1 MIYWEL
7 FYVFFRIG
15 LMGFGGGMAML
26 TLVEHDV
33 MTHGWTTQ
41 SEFID
46 MVAISQ
52 MTPGPV
58 GINIATYVG
67 YTASQSVFGS
77 AVATFALVLPSLII
91 MFTVCYI
98 YDKLSQKYSNNP
110 YYKNILW
117 MLRALVIGLI
127 GTIILSFA
135 NSEVFFSTITFG
147 IALGCFLLAQAPFYV
162 SKDSHPWLVRAVTI
176 LSNPILLLIFAGIV
190 GYVSFS

>member
-33 MTHGWTTQ
+33 MAHGWTTQ

-67 YTASQSVFGS
+67 YTASQSVLGS
-77 AVATFALVLPSLII
+77 AVATFALVLPSLMI
-91 MFTVCYI
+91 MFSVCYI

-110 YYKNILW
+110 YYKNTLR

-135 NSEVFFSTITFG
+135 NREVFFGWETIAIGLCCFLLSQSSIFVKPTTPKTITF
-147 IALGCFLLAQAPFYV
+147 ILGQ
-162 SKDSHPWLVRAVTI
+162 I
-176 LSNPILLLIFAGIV
+176 SNPIVLIILAGLVGFLLF
-190 GYVSFS
+190 